1 MPAMRL
7 KIDDWETQIELF
19 FTVFKSVPDSST
31 WNEYAESF

>member
-1 MPAMRL
+1 MRL

-19 FTVFKSVPDSST
+19 KSVPDTPT